1 MTDLDN
7 LKILLN
13 KVGSQIE
20 EVRRTSQRKK
30 ISTRQ
35 DLVSF
40 VPVNAGL
47 YWIETNMPDE
57 EMLEAIKKTTGKD
70 DKRMRKNRPLKIDF
84 TKADNGIKI
93 IYSGTRSNI
102 QSRLLEHLFN
112 EGNDQTGKLGC
123 KIEDKPFSEYEWYV
137 SYHEIEDEPV
147 RIAIE
152 HWWRLNIGWPP
163 FCLR

>member
-1 MTDLDN
+1 MTDLDD

-13 KVGSQIE
+13 KVGNQIE
-20 EVRRTSQRKK
+20 EVRQTFQRKK

-40 VPVNAGL
+40 APKDGGL
-47 YWIETNMPDE
+47 YWIETNMPDNKL
-57 EMLEAIKKTTGKD
+57 LEAIKKTTGKD
-70 DKRMRKNRPLKIDF
+70 KRVRNTPPKNIEPIKPN
-84 TKADNGIKI
+84 NGVKVV
-93 IYSGTRSNI
+93 YSGTRSNI

-112 EGNDQTGKLGC
+112 EGNTETGKLGC
-123 KIEDKPFSEYEWYV
+123 KIEDLPFSKYDWYV
-137 SYHEIEDEPV
+137 SYYEIEDEPV

>member
-7 LKILLN
+7 LKIRLN
-13 KVGSQIE
+13 KVGNQIE
-20 EVRRTSQRKK
+20 EARRISQRKK

-40 VPVNAGL
+40 VPKNGGL
-47 YWIETNMPDE
+47 YWIETNMPVDK
-57 EMLEAIKKTTGKD
+57 LLAAIKKTTGKD
-70 DKRMRKNRPLKIDF
+70 KRMRKTPPKNIELIKPN
-84 TKADNGIKI
+84 NGVKVV
-93 IYSGTRSNI
+93 YSGTRSNI
-102 QSRLLEHLFN
+102 QSRLLEHLLN

-137 SYHEIEDEPV
+137 SYYEIEDEPV

-152 HWWRLNIGWPP
+152 HWWRLNIGWPL